1 MKHTLTCLTLAVALT
16 FGCTPAAR
24 PAILDQTQ
32 TTAQSDGAE
41 VVRRLAPQAFARAES
56 LRLEAEEA
64 HSAGHVE
71 LAAVR
76 AERALVAFDRAA
88 VEARKV
94 QALERI
100 ANATR
105 QSETQ
110 QTEIAKLTAL
120 QAEIAAETRRFERW
134 VDIEVNALVRP
145 ELTPDNAARTAA
157 RARSARAI
165 TESARLFCA
174 AARLLAPN
182 DAGTLEA
189 TQKTD
194 GLFTNLDTL
203 PAHQALSEA
212 MTQRVRCLSA
222 LSKLRRK
229 TARSSADPGDELLAS
244 LSPSFTDL
252 RPHRDDRG
260 VVLTARGAWDG
271 RQLTSS
277 GRSWVERIGK
287 LAEARSLPLLVV
299 LHPADK
305 GGSASATAATDEL
318 SQALPHAAII
328 TTSTPAPGLDDFP
341 NTQRDAARR
350 IEFIFVTP

>member
-1 MKHTLTCLTLAVALT
+1 MKRSLACLTLAVVCSL
-16 FGCTPAAR
+16 GCTPAAR

-32 TTAQSDGAE
+32 STAQSDGAE
-41 VVRRLAPQAFARAES
+41 VVKRLAPQAFARAES

-64 HSAGHVE
+64 HSAGHTE

-105 QSETQ
+105 QSETHQ
-110 QTEIAKLTAL
+110 AEIAKLTAL
-120 QAEIAAETRRFERW
+120 QAEIAAETKRIERLL
-134 VDIEVNALVRP
+134 DIEANTLPRP

-157 RARSARAI
+157 RARAARSIA
-165 TESARLFCA
+165 EAGRLFCA
-174 AARLLAPN
+174 AARLLAPE
-182 DAGTLEA
+182 DASSLA
-189 TQKTD
+189 ASQQVD
-194 GLFTNLDTL
+194 ALFTKLDTL
-203 PAHQALSEA
+203 PAHEAVTEA
-212 MTQRVRCLSA
+212 MTLRVRCLTA
-222 LSKLRRK
+222 LSKLRK
-229 TARSSADPGDELLAS
+229 KAARSSADPGDELLAS

-271 RQLTSS
+271 RQLTAS

-299 LHPADK
+299 LQPAEK
-305 GGSASATAATDEL
+305 AGATNTTAATDEL
-318 SQALPHAAII
+318 SRALPHAAVV
-328 TTSTPAPGLDDFP
+328 TTSTPAS
-341 NTQRDAARR
+341 NTRRDAAR